1 MCAHLDQIG
10 IQKRLV
16 CAHLDQLG
24 IQKKIS
30 VCPFRPTS
38 YTKKRLVCAHLDQL
52 GIQKRVVCAHLD
64 QLGIQK
70 KSSVC
75 PFRPVINWGN
85 TPYLWVDHKY
95 RVDMH
100 IYGMTICD

>member
-1 MCAHLDQIG
+1 M
-10 IQKRLV
+10 

-30 VCPFRPTS
+30 VCPFRPAS
-38 YTKKRLVCAHLDQL
+38 YTKERLVCAHLDQL

-64 QLGIQK
+64 QLVIQK
-70 KSSVC
+70 KISVC
-75 PFRPVINWGN
+75 PFRPVINWG
-85 TPYLWVDHKY
+85 VDHKY

-100 IYGMTICD
+100 IWERIWEKGPIGNFFTN